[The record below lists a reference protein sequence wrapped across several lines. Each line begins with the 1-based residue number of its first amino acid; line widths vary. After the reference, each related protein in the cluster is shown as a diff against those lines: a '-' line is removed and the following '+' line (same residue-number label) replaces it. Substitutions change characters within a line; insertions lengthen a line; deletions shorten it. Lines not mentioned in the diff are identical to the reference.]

1 MVDVDVEVEGDATEI
16 WGLVIDVHGFFKGDF
31 QHTSCRYIWNKLK
44 GTESTPGES
53 TKYQSVLTNVVFGP
67 NVDKSHVAKE
77 LQEGLGLKRELSI
90 SFNLDLFSKTI
101 GSQNFTYGR
110 IVGSIGLSGRDSP
123 PYFTYGR
130 LLKPVDGVQDASFAP
145 FTFEKQEGKIYI
157 DLGNSLAIDGHG
169 NVLKSVEQLT
179 IGYLDKGTPHKN
191 SMTCPWQNIKWMKE
205 VNTNDHGGYLFTSG
219 ITVVQ
224 VESDDIKNLANCRL
238 ILGKPKVRI
247 YMCNSDVVAGGGMA
261 SLAVG
266 APKSPRRN

>member
-77 LQEGLGLKRELSI
+77 LQDGLGSKRELSI
-90 SFNLDLFSKTI
+90 SFNLDLFNKTI
-101 GSQNFTYGR
+101 GSKNFTYGR

-130 LLKPVDGVQDASFAP
+130 LLKPVDGVEDASFAP
-145 FTFEKQEGKIYI
+145 FTFEEDEGKIYI
-157 DLGNSLAIDGHG
+157 DLGNSLAIDGDG
-169 NVLKSVEQLT
+169 KILESVKKLS
-179 IGYLDKGTPHKN
+179 IGYLDDNTPPKN
-191 SMTCPWQNIKWMKE
+191 SMTCPWQNIKWMEK
-205 VNTNDHGGYLFTSG
+205 VNTNDLSRYSSTSG

-224 VESDDIKNLANCRL
+224 LYKKLDKYDFKKLKDHRL

-247 YMCNSDVVAGGGMA
+247 YNYVERWRGDRGGGA
-261 SLAVG
+261 W
-266 APKSPRRN
+266 